1 MKTSDPI
8 ANLLS
13 SFANATRVQK
23 TQVAIPAS
31 TLKLHILTVLKEEG
45 IIKEVTTINEGQG
58 DLLSVTLDTKYTKF
72 KRLSKPGR
80 RVYARASQ
88 IPRKYRETIIVST
101 PKGIMTAKKAIKNNL
116 GGEILL
122 EVS

>member
-13 SFANATRVQK
+13 SFSNAIAVGKLEVT
-23 TQVAIPAS
+23 IPFS
-31 TLKLHILTVLKEEG
+31 SFKERILTALQAEG
-45 IIKEVTTINEGQG
+45 IIAGFKKIEDKSKVSLTIN
-58 DLLSVTLDTKYTKF
+58 LNPKYRSY

-80 RVYARASQ
+80 RYYANVSSM
-88 IPRKYRETIIVST
+88 PRKYREIVIVST
-101 PKGIMTAKKAIKNNL
+101 PKGIMTVKNAVKSNV
-116 GGEILL
+116 GGEILM

>member
-13 SFANATRVQK
+13 SFANAAAVSKYSVT
-23 TQVAIPAS
+23 IPFS
-31 TLKLHILTVLKEEG
+31 SFKENILTALEKEG
-45 IIKEVTTINEGQG
+45 IIKSFKKQADGAKVSLIVELEPKY
-58 DLLSVTLDTKYTKF
+58 SVY

-80 RVYARASQ
+80 RYYATVSR
-88 IPRKYRETIIVST
+88 IPRKYRETVIVST
-101 PKGIMTAKKAIKNNL
+101 PKGVMTAKNAIKSNV
-116 GGEILL
+116 GGEVLM